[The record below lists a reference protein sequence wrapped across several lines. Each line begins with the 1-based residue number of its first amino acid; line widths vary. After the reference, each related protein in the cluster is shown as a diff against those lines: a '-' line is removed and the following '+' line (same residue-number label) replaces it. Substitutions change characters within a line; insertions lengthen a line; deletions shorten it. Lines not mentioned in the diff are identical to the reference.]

1 MTNIIE
7 LPGITLH
14 NADCINVLKSLPDNS
29 IDLIAT
35 DPPYFRVKSEGW
47 DRQWADNIEYLAWL
61 DDILAEFWRVL
72 KPAGSLYL
80 FCGWA
85 LASDTEILLRE
96 RMKVLNHII
105 WAKPHGRWNGANK
118 EGFRQFFPAT
128 ERLLFAEHYGADG
141 HAKGAV
147 GYGQK
152 CQEIKRNVFAPLIEY
167 FRNARQLLE
176 VSAAE
181 INAATGTKMCSHW
194 FSPSQWQLPSE
205 QQYQKLQTLFA
216 WKAAERQQANPLA
229 VSLVSLQRDYAGL
242 SETYAGLVRQYDDLR
257 EQYQRLRRPFS
268 VTKEVPHTDV
278 WTFAPVAWR
287 LGKHPCEKPAAMME
301 HIIQSSSRPGN
312 VVADFFMG
320 SGSTIKAAK
329 RLGRHAIGV
338 ELETERFE
346 QTVKE
351 VCEYK

>member
-1 MTNIIE
+1 MTNKIE
-7 LPGITLH
+7 LPGITLY
-14 NADCINVLKSLPDNS
+14 NDDCINVLKSLPDNS
-29 IDLIAT
+29 VDLIVT
-35 DPPYFRVKSEGW
+35 DPPYFRVKSEKW
-47 DRQWADNIEYLAWL
+47 DRQWTDNVEFLAWL
-61 DDILAEFWRVL
+61 DDVLAEFWRVL

-85 LASDTEILLRE
+85 LASDTEILLRQ
-96 RMKVLNHII
+96 RMKILNHII

-118 EGFRQFFPAT
+118 EGFRQYFPST
-128 ERLLFAEHYGADG
+128 ERILFAEHYGAEG
-141 HAKGAV
+141 YAKGAV
-147 GYGQK
+147 GYGVK
-152 CQEIKRNVFAPLIEY
+152 CQELKRNVFAPLIEY
-167 FRNARQLLE
+167 FRNARQALN
-176 VSAAE
+176 VSTAE
-181 INAATGTKMCSHW
+181 INAATGCQMSSHW
-194 FSPSQWQLPSE
+194 FSASQWRLPSE
-205 QQYQKLQTLFA
+205 EQYQKLQTLFA
-216 WKAAERQQANPLA
+216 WKAAGQQRYNPLSMPLN
-229 VSLVSLQRDYAGL
+229 VLQRDYVGL
-242 SETYAGLVRQYDDLR
+242 TETYTGLVAQYNDLR
-257 EQYQRLRRPFS
+257 QQYRNLRRPFS
-268 VTKEVPHTDV
+268 VTRDTPHTDT

-287 LGKHPCEKPAAMME
+287 PGKHPCEKPAVMME